1 MVVLFII
8 LALLV
13 VLTLGN
19 FALDILFRRE
29 IRRRLDALEDDVASK
44 HAQSREALAAA
55 KLEIAKSYA
64 SVGLLKDVENR
75 ITAFLI
81 RIEAKIGGAP

>member
-1 MVVLFII
+1 MAVLFII
-8 LALLV
+8 LSLLV

-19 FALDILFRRE
+19 FALDLMFRRE

>member
-1 MVVLFII
+1 MTVLAVI
-8 LALLV
+8 LLLSAAL
-13 VLTLGN
+13 VLAD
-19 FALDILFRRE
+19 FVIDHQFRRE
-29 IRRRLDALEDDVASK
+29 IRRRLDALEEDVASK

-81 RIEAKIGGAP
+81 RIEGKIGGAP